1 VRVKVPPYYLIQDK
15 SVKSKGGERE
25 RETET
30 SGMMNKGDGMEEAR
44 KGYICVD
51 HAPKTSF

>member
-30 SGMMNKGDGMEEAR
+30 SGMMNKGDGLEEAR